1 MYLSKPIPKVITVK
15 PLEGYKIYLE
25 FNDEIKGIVDLS
37 YLRQMGVFAW
47 WDLGDNFSKV
57 YLDNCGAIAWNED
70 LDIDSLN
77 CYLKIINNTFE
88 EFASG

>member
-25 FNDEIKGIVDLS
+25 FNDEIKGTVDLS

-47 WDLGDNFSKV
+47 WYLGDNF
-57 YLDNCGAIAWNED
+57 
-70 LDIDSLN
+70 
-77 CYLKIINNTFE
+77 LKFI
-88 EFASG
+88 